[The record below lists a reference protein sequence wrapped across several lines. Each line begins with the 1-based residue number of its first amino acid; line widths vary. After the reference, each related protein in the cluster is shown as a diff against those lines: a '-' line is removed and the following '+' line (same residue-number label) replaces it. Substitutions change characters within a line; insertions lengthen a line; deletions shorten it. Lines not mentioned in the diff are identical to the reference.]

1 MNMRV
6 GTQDM
11 SGFMVPQN
19 QYYADAFGGY
29 GSGMNLLTENPVRT
43 PLAIHGNALSQ
54 FGNQDL
60 GGGYDFLDPKN
71 IFGKDG
77 WGGLALGAGQ
87 GLFNGYL
94 GLQQLGMAK
103 KAFGENQRQF
113 NLNYDA
119 QRRTT
124 NAALEDRQ
132 RARLASNAGA
142 YQSVGDYMN
151 QYGVK

>member
-1 MNMRV
+1 MTYSNMN
-6 GTQDM
+6 
-11 SGFMVPQN
+11 GFMTPRD
-19 QYYADAFGGY
+19 QYYAQAFGGY
-29 GSGMNLLTENPVRT
+29 GSGMNLLNTNPINT
-43 PLAIHGNALSQ
+43 PAAVHGIALPQ
-54 FGNQDL
+54 LPVQTQ
-60 GGGYDFLDPKN
+60 GYDWLAPSN

-77 WGGLALGAGQ
+77 WGGLALGVGQ

-94 GLQQLGMAK
+94 GLQQLDMAK

-132 RARLASNAGA
+132 RARLASNPGA

>member
-1 MNMRV
+1 MTCPNMN
-6 GTQDM
+6 
-11 SGFMVPQN
+11 GFMTPQD
-19 QYYADAFGGY
+19 QYYAQAFGGY
-29 GSGMNLLTENPVRT
+29 GSGMNLLNTNPINT
-43 PLAIHGNALSQ
+43 PAAVNGIALPQ
-54 FGNQDL
+54 LPAQTQ
-60 GGGYDFLDPKN
+60 GYDWLSPTN

-77 WGGLALGAGQ
+77 WGGMALGAAQ

-103 KAFGENQRQF
+103 KAFAENQRQF

-132 RARLASNAGA
+132 RARLASNPGA
-142 YQSVGDYMN
+142 YESVGTYMDRN
-151 QYGVK
+151 GVK